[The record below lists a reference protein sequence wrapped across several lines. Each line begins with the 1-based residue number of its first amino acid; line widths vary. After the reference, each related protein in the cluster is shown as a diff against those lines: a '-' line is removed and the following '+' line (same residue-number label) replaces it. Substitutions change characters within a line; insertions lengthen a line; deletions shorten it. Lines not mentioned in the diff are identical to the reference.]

1 MSAFDAL
8 PSDPPEIENPNYALA
23 LEDTGFTGPD
33 VETDE
38 RAITETIFASLTRR
52 VEGWVAHDG
61 NLEVWLIEAFAAV
74 AAEIR
79 SLAADV
85 PAAIF
90 TTYGEEVL
98 AIPIRVPTPALAQS
112 TWTAADDLGY
122 SIPIGTQFTVAR
134 TGDELIAFQVTVGA
148 TILPGERSVGGV
160 EVAAVESGAR
170 ANALSGPGEIVDPL
184 SWVETID
191 MSAASGG
198 DDGQDATTYLNELSM
213 LMRVIALRPILPGDF
228 AILALRVVG
237 VGRAVAMDGYDPDSR
252 TWGHARTISLILT
265 DDNGEP
271 VPPATATQVRTTL
284 EQLREVNFVV
294 NVIAPD
300 YEAVDVGYE
309 VTTFAEQNPDLVR
322 DACDAALRD
331 YLSPANW
338 RLGTTSPG
346 ISAGEV
352 IPPPLGDAEPGRMV
366 VRRNELIGLLDRVRG
381 VDWVDDVTINGEAAD
396 QTLDGPTTL
405 PRPGEIEGT
414 ANVQ

>member
-1 MSAFDAL
+1 M
-8 PSDPPEIENPNYALA
+8 
-23 LEDTGFTGPD
+23 
-33 VETDE
+33 
-38 RAITETIFASLTRR
+38 
-52 VEGWVAHDG
+52 
-61 NLEVWLIEAFAAV
+61 WLIEAFAAV

-98 AIPIRVPTPALAQS
+98 AIPIRVPTPATARS
-112 TWTAADDLGY
+112 TWTASDDRGY
-122 SIPIGTQFTVAR
+122 SIPIGTQFTVPR
-134 TGDELIAFQVTVGA
+134 TGDELVAFQVIAGA
-148 TILPGERSVGGV
+148 TILPGERSVSDV
-160 EVAAVESGAR
+160 EVAGVEAGAR
-170 ANALSGPGEIVDPL
+170 ANGLSGRGEIVDPL
-184 SWVETID
+184 SWVESID
-191 MSAASGG
+191 MSAAVGG
-198 DDGQDATTYLNELSM
+198 DDGQDPTAYLYELSM

-252 TWGHARTISLILT
+252 TWGHARTISLLLT
-265 DDNGEP
+265 DDDGEP
-271 VPPATATQVRTTL
+271 VPPAIATQTRSTL
-284 EQLREVNFVV
+284 EDLREVNFVV

-300 YEAVDVGYE
+300 YEDVDVGYE
-309 VTTFAEQNPDLVR
+309 VTAFAEQNPELVR
-322 DACDAALRD
+322 EACDAALHD

-366 VRRNELIGLLDRVRG
+366 VRRNELIGLLDRTRG
-381 VDWVDDVTINGEAAD
+381 VDWVDDVTINGEPAD
-396 QTLDGPTTL
+396 HALDGPTTL